1 VEEIPDPE
9 SVNPELRSA
18 HETLERMKILGGP
31 ALFVT
36 STTNNAPAG
45 LAAGDDVQTTLLQ
58 PLKVFDDAIEKI
70 ADVHP
75 YAKIALG
82 VLSAAAKI
90 ILAPPPISP

>member
-1 VEEIPDPE
+1 LLVLQVLDTPSSVEEIPDPE

-70 ADVHP
+70 ADVW
-75 YAKIALG
+75 AAL
-82 VLSAAAKI
+82 VV
-90 ILAPPPISP
+90 